1 MGLYKLVLVMAVGMG
16 LASAQPPRSPIDD
29 FSEAIEKLIRE
40 VNPAVLE
47 IVTESY
53 GGPEGESGGNA
64 SVVTRRKGLGTGVF
78 VSADGDMLTNAH
90 VVAGARKVRVRV
102 RGSGR
107 GSGKLVDAEVVG
119 VDRETDLALLKAPGE
134 AWPHLKLGDSFL
146 LRQGQIVF
154 AVGNPR
160 GLENSITMGVVS
172 SAARQIG
179 PDAAQVFIQTD
190 APINPGDSGGP
201 LIDSRGEIVGINTF
215 IFSESGGSEGLGFAI
230 PGNLVGDVYAQ
241 LKKYGRVRRGQ
252 LGVAVR
258 SVTPALA
265 TALSLSREDGVL
277 IQDVAPGKAAANAG
291 VQADDIVI
299 RVEGRP
305 VRNVRQFESSL
316 FRSHLGGTLTLELVR
331 GREAIKLQ
339 VPFEENVDPNERLA
353 ERVRDKATP
362 APPLGIL
369 GITLDPSTV
378 ALVAEPR
385 YHYGVIVVAN
395 LQSNMAFQEEL
406 QVGDIIYSVN
416 GKLAADMDGLNK
428 LLSAWGEGEPLVV
441 RVQRDE
447 ILRYIVL
454 RGE

>member
-1 MGLYKLVLVMAVGMG
+1 MAVGMR

-29 FSEAIEKLIRE
+29 FSEAIEKLIRQ

-53 GGPEGESGGNA
+53 GGSESESGGNT
-64 SVVTRRKGLGTGVF
+64 SVVTRRQALGTGVF

-90 VVAGARKVRVRV
+90 VVAGAKKVRVRM
-102 RGSGR
+102 RGSARAG
-107 GSGKLVDAEVVG
+107 GKLVEAEVAG
-119 VDRETDLALLKAPGE
+119 VDRETDVALLKVPGA
-134 AWPHLKLGDSFL
+134 AWPHLKLADSSL

-201 LIDSRGEIVGINTF
+201 LIDAHGEIVGINTF
-215 IFSESGGSEGLGFAI
+215 IFTQSGGSEGLGFAI
-230 PGNLVGDVYAQ
+230 PVNLVQDVYAQ
-241 LKKYGRVRRGQ
+241 LKKYGRVRRGK
-252 LGVAVR
+252 LGVAIR
-258 SVTPALA
+258 SVTPTLA
-265 TALSLSREDGVL
+265 TALGLSREDGVL

-291 VQADDIVI
+291 VQPDDIVI

-305 VRNVRQFESSL
+305 VRNVRQFANSL
-316 FRSHLGGTLTLELVR
+316 FQSHLGGTLTLELVR
-331 GREAIKLQ
+331 GHEAIKLQ
-339 VPFEENVDPNERLA
+339 VPFEEDADPSERLA

-362 APPLGIL
+362 VPQLGIL
-369 GITLDPSTV
+369 GITLDASTA
-378 ALVAEPR
+378 ALVPEPR
-385 YHYGVIVVAN
+385 YRYGVIAVAN
-395 LQSNMAFQEEL
+395 LQTNMPFQEEL
-406 QVGDIIYSVN
+406 QPGDIVYSVN
-416 GKLAADMDGLNK
+416 GKLATDMDGLNK
-428 LLSAWGEGEPLVV
+428 LVSAWREGDPLVV
-441 RVQRDE
+441 RVQRDDV
-447 ILRYIVL
+447 LRYVVL

>member
-1 MGLYKLVLVMAVGMG
+1 MGLSKVVLFMAVGLR
-16 LASAQPPRSPIDD
+16 LASAQAPRSPIDD
-29 FSEAIEKLIRE
+29 FSEAIEKLIRQ

-47 IVTESY
+47 VVTESY
-53 GGPEGESGGNA
+53 GGSESESGGNT

-90 VVAGARKVRVRV
+90 VVAGAKKVRVRM
-102 RGSGR
+102 RGSAR
-107 GSGKLVDAEVVG
+107 ASGKLVDAEVAG
-119 VDRETDLALLKAPGE
+119 VDRETDLALLKVPGS
-134 AWPHLKLGDSFL
+134 AWPHLTLADSSL

-172 SAARQIG
+172 SAARQIS

-201 LIDSRGEIVGINTF
+201 LIDARGEIVGINTF
-215 IFSESGGSEGLGFAI
+215 IFTESGGSEGLGFAI
-230 PGNLVGDVYAQ
+230 PGNLVRDVYAQ
-241 LKKYGRVRRGQ
+241 LKKYGRVRRGK
-252 LGVAVR
+252 LGVAIR
-258 SVTPALA
+258 SVTPTLA
-265 TALSLSREDGVL
+265 TALGLSREDGVL

-291 VQADDIVI
+291 VQPDDIVI

-305 VRNVRQFESSL
+305 VRNVRQFENSL
-316 FRSHLGGTLTLELVR
+316 FRSQLGGTLTLELVR

-339 VPFEENVDPNERLA
+339 VPFKEDVDPSERLA
-353 ERVRDKATP
+353 EQVRDKATP
-362 APPLGIL
+362 VPQLGIL
-369 GITLDPSTV
+369 GITLDPSTA

-385 YHYGVIVVAN
+385 YHYGVIAVAN
-395 LQSNMAFQEEL
+395 LQTNVPFQEEL
-406 QVGDIIYSVN
+406 QAGDIIYSVN

-428 LLSAWGEGEPLVV
+428 LVSAWREGDPLVV
-441 RVQRDE
+441 RVQRDD
-447 ILRYIVL
+447 ILRYLVL

>member
-1 MGLYKLVLVMAVGMG
+1 MR

-29 FSEAIEKLIRE
+29 FSEAIEKLIRQ

-53 GGPEGESGGNA
+53 GGSESESGGNT
-64 SVVTRRKGLGTGVF
+64 SVVTRRQALGTGVF

-90 VVAGARKVRVRV
+90 VVAGAKKVRVRM
-102 RGSGR
+102 RGSAR
-107 GSGKLVDAEVVG
+107 ASGKLVDAEVTG
-119 VDRETDLALLKAPGE
+119 VDRETDVALLKVPGA
-134 AWPHLKLGDSFL
+134 AWPHLKLADSSL

-201 LIDSRGEIVGINTF
+201 LIDAHGEIVGINTF
-215 IFSESGGSEGLGFAI
+215 IFTQSGGSEGLGFAI
-230 PGNLVGDVYAQ
+230 PVNLVQDVYAQ
-241 LKKYGRVRRGQ
+241 LKKYGRVRRGK
-252 LGVAVR
+252 LGVAIR
-258 SVTPALA
+258 SVTPTLA
-265 TALSLSREDGVL
+265 TALGLSREDGVL

-291 VQADDIVI
+291 VQPDDIVI

-305 VRNVRQFESSL
+305 VRNVRQFANSL
-316 FRSHLGGTLTLELVR
+316 FQSHLGGTLTLELVR
-331 GREAIKLQ
+331 GHEAIKLQ
-339 VPFEENVDPNERLA
+339 VPFEEDVDPSERLA

-362 APPLGIL
+362 VPQLGIL
-369 GITLDPSTV
+369 GITLDPSTA
-378 ALVAEPR
+378 ALVPEPR
-385 YHYGVIVVAN
+385 YRYGVIAVAN
-395 LQSNMAFQEEL
+395 LQTNMPFQEEL
-406 QVGDIIYSVN
+406 QPGDIVYSVN
-416 GKLAADMDGLNK
+416 GKLATDMDGLNK
-428 LLSAWGEGEPLVV
+428 LVSAWREGDPLVV
-441 RVQRDE
+441 RVQRDDV
-447 ILRYIVL
+447 LRYVVL